1 VLFPSSNPD
10 GSAFCSGTARAIW
23 NEQQRYWVSDREAR
37 LSAEDISSGR
47 DSIDISRGKWRR
59 IFWPGHTAPAVQ
71 PQHEVVRRWL
81 PASSTIVRFAGL
93 GRYGDDKLQRSQMLA
108 DAGLG
113 SRPLKLEHGYLWL
126 PFIAARTWG
135 EPCEGLINA
144 IAHHCGF
151 LTRFS
156 RTSIALDR

>member
-1 VLFPSSNPD
+1 
-10 GSAFCSGTARAIW
+10 
-23 NEQQRYWVSDREAR
+23 
-37 LSAEDISSGR
+37 
-47 DSIDISRGKWRR
+47 
-59 IFWPGHTAPAVQ
+59 
-71 PQHEVVRRWL
+71 L

-156 RTSIALDR
+156 GTSIALDR